1 MMRRGIVI
9 LLPILAAACARGAP
23 TSAPATTVTPV
34 ASARG
39 ATPGLLD
46 SLWAK
51 LDSAHARGKWDEV
64 VTLADRFSLEVPAG
78 DARVTRAHLYR
89 GDAYFGKHDY
99 LQAARE
105 FRRVSDENPLDAL
118 APEGLLR
125 VGDSYAKLWRR
136 AELDATYGQT
146 ALATYQELLT
156 RYAGTDA
163 AKSAQARIT
172 ELNEKFAIKSFK
184 SAQYYMRLKA
194 YDSAIIY
201 LKDLVVS
208 YPRAAIAPTALIRL
222 IDAYR
227 ALNYQEDVQE
237 TCDYLRKYHAGDTAA
252 QKTCAGVAAPAPG
265 TAPITPPATPPATP
279 SPAAPAPTPGT

>member
-1 MMRRGIVI
+1 MMRRGILI
-9 LLPILAAACARGAP
+9 LLPFLAAACAHGAP

-46 SLWAK
+46 SLWAR

-64 VTLADRFSLEVPAG
+64 VTLADRFSLEVPPG

-125 VGDSYAKLWRR
+125 VGDSYARLWRR

-156 RYAGTDA
+156 RYPGSDA
-163 AKSAQARIT
+163 AKQAQAHII
-172 ELNEKFAIKSFK
+172 ELNDKFALKAFK

-208 YPRAAIAPTALIRL
+208 YPRAAVVPAALVRL
-222 IDAYR
+222 IAAYR

-237 TCDYLRKYHAGDTAA
+237 TCEYLRKYHATDADA
-252 QKTCAGVAAPAPG
+252 LKTCAGVAAPASADTLPV
-265 TAPITPPATPPATP
+265 TP
-279 SPAAPAPTPGT
+279 SPPTPTPTPGT

>member
-1 MMRRGIVI
+1 MMRRGFLV
-9 LLPILAAACARGAP
+9 LLPILAAACGRGTPA
-23 TSAPATTVTPV
+23 SAPAAGV
-34 ASARG
+34 APIAAAGG
-39 ATPGLLD
+39 ATPQLLD
-46 SLWAK
+46 SLWAQ
-51 LDSAHARGKWDEV
+51 LDSAHAHGKWDDV
-64 VTLADRFSLEVPAG
+64 ITLSDRFSLEVPAG

-105 FRRVSDENPLDAL
+105 FRRVSDENPLDPL
-118 APEGLLR
+118 APAGLLR
-125 VGDSYAKLWRR
+125 VGDAYARLWRR
-136 AELDATYGQT
+136 PELDATYGQT

-163 AKSAQARIT
+163 ARQGQERIT
-172 ELNEKFAIKSFK
+172 ELNEKFAIKAFK

-208 YPRAAIAPTALIRL
+208 YPRAAIVPRALVRL

-227 ALNYQEDVQE
+227 AINYQEDVQE
-237 TCDYLRKYHAGDTAA
+237 TCDYLRKYHAGNADAL
-252 QKTCAGVAAPAPG
+252 KTCAGVPAPS
-265 TAPITPPATPPATP
+265 APATPAPVAP

>member
-1 MMRRGIVI
+1 MMRRSLVI
-9 LLPILAAACARGAP
+9 LLSFFAVACARGAP
-23 TSAPATTVTPV
+23 VSPPATGVTPV

-46 SLWAK
+46 SLWAR
-51 LDSAHARGKWDEV
+51 LDSAHAHGKWDDV
-64 VTLADRFSLEVPAG
+64 VTLADRFSLEVPPG

-105 FRRVSDENPLDAL
+105 FRRVSDENPLDPL

-125 VGDSYAKLWRR
+125 VGESYARLWRR

-156 RYAGTDA
+156 RYADSDA
-163 AKSAQARIT
+163 ARQAQTRIT
-172 ELNEKFAIKSFK
+172 DLNNKFALKSFK

-208 YPRAAIAPTALIRL
+208 YPRAAIVPSALVRL

-237 TCDYLRKYHAGDTAA
+237 TCDYLRKYHATSADAL
-252 QKTCAGVAAPAPG
+252 KTCAGVAAPSG
-265 TAPITPPATPPATP
+265 PATPAPVAP
-279 SPAAPAPTPGT
+279 SPVAPAPTPGT

>member
-1 MMRRGIVI
+1 M
-9 LLPILAAACARGAP
+9 
-23 TSAPATTVTPV
+23 PATTVTPV

-46 SLWAK
+46 SLWAR

-99 LQAARE
+99 LAGRARIPPRL
-105 FRRVSDENPLDAL
+105 RRESARRARTGGPPPRGRLLREAL
-118 APEGLLR
+118 ARAP
-125 VGDSYAKLWRR
+125 SWTRR
-136 AELDATYGQT
+136 T
-146 ALATYQELLT
+146 ADGTGHVSGAAD

-163 AKSAQARIT
+163 AKLAQARIT

-208 YPRAAIAPTALIRL
+208 YPRAAIAPTALVRL

-237 TCDYLRKYHAGDTAA
+237 TCEYLRKYHAADTEA

-265 TAPITPPATPPATP
+265 TAPITPPATP

>member
-1 MMRRGIVI
+1 MTRRSLLV
-9 LLPILAAACARGAP
+9 LLPCLIAACAHGGATAVRGGAP
-23 TSAPATTVTPV
+23 AGGVTPI
-34 ASARG
+34 ATAQG

-46 SLWAK
+46 SLWAR
-51 LDSAHARGKWDEV
+51 LDSAHAHGKWDDV
-64 VTLADRFSLEVPAG
+64 VTLADRFSLEVPPG
-78 DARVTRAHLYR
+78 DPRVTRAHLYR
-89 GDAYFGKHDY
+89 GDGYFGKHDY

-105 FRRVSDENPLDAL
+105 FRRVSDENPLDPL

-125 VGDSYAKLWRR
+125 VGDAYAKLWRR
-136 AELDATYGQT
+136 PELDATYGQT

-156 RYAGTDA
+156 RYAASDA
-163 AKSAQARIT
+163 AKQGQARIT
-172 ELNEKFAIKSFK
+172 ELNDKFAVKAFK

-208 YPRAAIAPTALIRL
+208 YPRAAIVPSALVRL

-237 TCDYLRKYHAGDTAA
+237 TCDYLRKYHATDADA
-252 QKTCAGVAAPAPG
+252 LKTCAGVAAPA
-265 TAPITPPATPPATP
+265 APA
-279 SPAAPAPTPGT
+279 APTPGT

>member
-1 MMRRGIVI
+1 MMRRSLVI
-9 LLPILAAACARGAP
+9 LLSFFAVACARGAP
-23 TSAPATTVTPV
+23 VSPPATGVTPV

-46 SLWAK
+46 SLWAR
-51 LDSAHARGKWDEV
+51 LDSAHAHGKWDDV
-64 VTLADRFSLEVPAG
+64 VTLADRFSLEVPPG

-105 FRRVSDENPLDAL
+105 FRRVSDENPLDPL

-125 VGDSYAKLWRR
+125 VGESYAKLWRR

-156 RYAGTDA
+156 RYADSDA
-163 AKSAQARIT
+163 ARQAQTRIT
-172 ELNEKFAIKSFK
+172 DLNNKFALKSFK

-208 YPRAAIAPTALIRL
+208 YPRAAIVPSALVRL

-237 TCDYLRKYHAGDTAA
+237 TCDYLRKYHATSAGAL
-252 QKTCAGVAAPAPG
+252 KTCAGVAAPSA
-265 TAPITPPATPPATP
+265 PATPAPVAP
-279 SPAAPAPTPGT
+279 SPVAPAPTPGT

>member
-1 MMRRGIVI
+1 MIRRGLVV
-9 LLPILAAACARGAP
+9 LLPFLAGACAH
-23 TSAPATTVTPV
+23 SAPVAPAPATVTPV

-46 SLWAK
+46 SLWAQ
-51 LDSAHARGKWDEV
+51 LDSAHARGKWDDV
-64 VTLADRFSLEVPAG
+64 ITLADRFSLEVGSG

-105 FRRVSDENPLDAL
+105 YRRVSDENPLDPL

-125 VGDSYAKLWRR
+125 VGDAYARLWRR
-136 AELDATYGQT
+136 PELDATYGLT
-146 ALATYQELLT
+146 ALATYQELLS
-156 RYAGTDA
+156 RYADSDP
-163 AKSAQARIT
+163 AKQGQARIT
-172 ELNEKFAIKSFK
+172 ELNDKFALKAFK

-208 YPRAAIAPTALIRL
+208 YPRAAIVPDALVRL

-237 TCDYLRKYHAGDTAA
+237 TCEYLRKYHSTDAA
-252 QKTCAGVAAPAPG
+252 ALKTCTGVAAPSA
-265 TAPITPPATPPATP
+265 
-279 SPAAPAPTPGT
+279 PAAPVPAVAAPTPGT

>member
-1 MMRRGIVI
+1 MMRRSLVI
-9 LLPILAAACARGAP
+9 LLPFLAAACARGAP
-23 TSAPATTVTPV
+23 VSPPATGVTPV

-46 SLWAK
+46 SLWAR
-51 LDSAHARGKWDEV
+51 LDSAHAHGKWDDV
-64 VTLADRFSLEVPAG
+64 VTLADRFSLEVPPG

-125 VGDSYAKLWRR
+125 VGESYGKLWRR

-156 RYAGTDA
+156 RYADSDA
-163 AKSAQARIT
+163 AKQAQARIT
-172 ELNEKFAIKSFK
+172 DLNNKFALKAFK

-208 YPRAAIAPTALIRL
+208 YPRAAIVPTALVRL

-237 TCDYLRKYHAGDTAA
+237 TCDYLRKYHSTSTDAL
-252 QKTCAGVAAPAPG
+252 KTCAGVAAPS
-265 TAPITPPATPPATP
+265 TPATPAPAAP
-279 SPAAPAPTPGT
+279 SPVAPAPTPGT